1 MSETGKA
8 AAPVSAAQGPEQLR
22 YARLLELGTRVGLV
36 VLLFSFSAYV
46 FNIVPPHVPLEKLP
60 ELWSHPVETYLAETG
75 TPQGWGWLWLLH
87 RADIMSHAGIV
98 VLALVSVVCLLSLVP
113 LYKARG
119 DKAFVAICVAEV
131 VVVLLAASGI
141 FSMGH

>member
-46 FNIVPPHVPLEKLP
+46 FNIVP
-60 ELWSHPVETYLAETG
+60 
-75 TPQGWGWLWLLH
+75 QGWGRLRLPQLSAL
-87 RADIMSHAGIV
+87 RRQAGLV